1 MLRPLLR
8 RNELIIKSLELNNF
22 RNYENQK
29 IEFDK
34 KNNILYGDNAQGK
47 TNILEALFLC
57 GTTKSHKGA
66 KDREMIRIGCDEAHL
81 RMIIEKDGMERKID
95 MHLKKNKSKGAA
107 IDGIPIKKSAQIIG
121 MVNMVFFSPED
132 LSIIKSG
139 PEMRRKFI
147 DMELCQ
153 LDKIYLNNLYNY
165 NRVLKQR
172 NNLLKQISSADGFRS
187 NKKSEQ
193 SQSLMSTLDIWDE
206 QLCNYGKEVIKARVE
221 FINELSEIV
230 KNIHYRLSGN
240 TEDISMKY
248 DANVSNDNFADK
260 LFLNRERDIY
270 MGSTSCGPHRDD
282 VSFYIKETDIRKFGS
297 QGQQRTSALSLKL
310 SEIEIVKK
318 RIKEEPI
325 LLLDDVL
332 SELDRKR
339 QNHLLNSIVNT
350 QTIIT
355 CTGLEEFV
363 TNRFN
368 IDKTYEVVNGH
379 VNTN

>member
-47 TNILEALFLC
+47 TNVLEALFLC

>member
-95 MHLKKNKSKGAA
+95 MHLKENKSKGAA

-153 LDKIYLNNLYNY
+153 LDKIYLSNLYNY

>member
-153 LDKIYLNNLYNY
+153 LDKIYLSNLYNY

>member
-1 MLRPLLR
+1 M
-8 RNELIIKSLELNNF
+8 IIKSLELNNF